1 MKTRIKEYRKEL
13 EMTQE
18 ELAEMVDVTRQT
30 IIALEQ
36 GRYNP
41 SLLLAHG
48 VTKALGKTYIEEV
61 FDLENPDKMGKK
73 GSGEKR

>member
-13 EMTQE
+13 KMTQE
-18 ELAEMVDVTRQT
+18 ELAEAVDVTRQT

-41 SLLLAHG
+41 SLILAYKIK
-48 VTKALGKTYIEEV
+48 KALKRKYIEDV
-61 FDLENPDKMGKK
+61 FDLE
-73 GSGEKR
+73 EIEL

>member
-13 EMTQE
+13 KMTQE
-18 ELAEMVDVTRQT
+18 ELAEAVDVTRQT

-41 SLLLAHG
+41 SLILAYK
-48 VTKALGKTYIEEV
+48 VKKALKRKYIEDV
-61 FDLENPDKMGKK
+61 FDLEDI
-73 GSGEKR
+73 EI